1 MTNRL
6 EYLLEEYEQRQH
18 NLSTTNS
25 QTPTPSNLYGRK
37 VHHIVPPYQYG
48 THNHIVPPYQ
58 YGSILSLHISMVDVA
73 NISMVDVGGF
83 V

>member
-25 QTPTPSNLYGRK
+25 QTPTPSNLYRVGRCT
-37 VHHIVPPYQYG
+37 IV
-48 THNHIVPPYQ
+48 
-58 YGSILSLHISMVDVA
+58 SLHISMVDVA